1 MNSYFETGEYPVFF
15 PAPGLRKGRSPRD
28 GYSRGWGLEYGGL
41 RDAVLADPV
50 YAEAMA
56 LAAGRTIQATD
67 CRMNL
72 FLLLKY
78 FFPPLLEQSGKG
90 SIVEFGSYRGG
101 SSIFLA
107 AVCER
112 LKLDVRVFGLDT
124 FEGMPPT
131 DKSIDA
137 HYAGNFS
144 DVDLSEL
151 RAHVERCGLAHRL
164 EFIQGLFQNT
174 APRVL
179 ESAGPVLL
187 AHIDCDVYAAVAET
201 GSLVI
206 RPNPHH
212 GLAISL
218 VPPIHI
224 ALVEPA
230 TIGPDLIDLL
240 EKIRLEPHPPNVT
253 VITGPSKTADIEGA
267 LVTGVH
273 GPGLVQVFLVRAVD
287 SG

>member
-1 MNSYFETGEYPVFF
+1 MRNAMPDPMLEKV
-15 PAPGLRKGRSPRD
+15 RKALGRSRP
-28 GYSRGWGLEYGGL
+28 
-41 RDAVLADPV
+41 LANPPTPPQIPDSV
-50 YAEAMA
+50 AR
-56 LAAGRTIQATD
+56 LAAKDANLVELFAKSAVQA
-67 CRMNL
+67 NFL
-72 FLLLKY
+72 FEEVPADQIRSRLIEFLRLHQCTKIGI
-78 FFPPLLEQSGKG
+78 PNSPLLD
-90 SIVEFGSYRGG
+90 
-101 SSIFLA
+101 
-107 AVCER
+107 R
-112 LKLDVRVFGLDT
+112 LGIPKSLEDAGLT
-124 FEGMPPT
+124 V
-131 DKSIDA
+131 
-137 HYAGNFS
+137 HRW
-144 DVDLSEL
+144 DLSTL
-151 RAHVERCGLAHRL
+151 DASYDLDCGL
-164 EFIQGLFQNT
+164 T
-174 APRVL
+174 
-179 ESAGPVLL
+179 
-187 AHIDCDVYAAVAET
+187 DVYAAVAET